1 MDPLLALAIQNLGPG
16 NTSQCMNRLL
26 PHKRLGLL
34 GEVMSDGARTAAE
47 LPSCAVIDYTLE
59 YGSQQRPARLRSE
72 QWRKCLSCGLKS
84 SLQPSEF
91 SSGSER
97 LRAATEAASLVHL
110 GAAGVKQ
117 IVNDRPID
125 ARLQRH
131 SVAPAPRTGA
141 SHPRDPG
148 RRGPVTTRTRP
159 SGPPAPWATFLGPP
173 SARPGNGTFTSERA
187 LFRGPTTAGSFEQ
200 N

>member
-117 IVNDRPID
+117 VVNDRPID
-125 ARLQRH
+125 ARLRRH
-131 SVAPAPRTGA
+131 SVDLPVVALITGSSTRGHDITTPAEIQFLYRGDWHAVRRAVCVCGRACVCLPILGRSIARSHAA
-141 SHPRDPG
+141 SLRG
-148 RRGPVTTRTRP
+148 R
-159 SGPPAPWATFLGPP
+159 
-173 SARPGNGTFTSERA
+173 
-187 LFRGPTTAGSFEQ
+187 
-200 N
+200 

>member
-97 LRAATEAASLVHL
+97 LRAATEAESLVHL

-125 ARLQRH
+125 ARQQRH
-131 SVAPAPRTGA
+131 SAERRVALRARVRDLDRLDRHTACPR
-141 SHPRDPG
+141 SKCCESLQ
-148 RRGPVTTRTRP
+148 VRTRV
-159 SGPPAPWATFLGPP
+159 
-173 SARPGNGTFTSERA
+173 
-187 LFRGPTTAGSFEQ
+187 
-200 N
+200 